1 MLIGPGRWGAT
12 RPSLGVGINFAEIN
26 NISVIVEIAYE
37 GGSLMPELS
46 FGTHFFNYLVESDI
60 FYIAL
65 FPQKQDVIFNE
76 KLLSEMQNLLTD
88 FVPEVEKFKDVIKV
102 YENSEKNLQLIC
114 DVVSQKIIC
123 LLL

>member
-1 MLIGPGRWGAT
+1 
-12 RPSLGVGINFAEIN
+12 
-26 NISVIVEIAYE
+26 
-37 GGSLMPELS
+37 MPELS